1 MKKKYYAILL
11 IFSIIFQA
19 SAGTFFKLVSISMSK
34 LDIISL
40 IGNFYYAGAI
50 FFLILQA
57 LTWQQVLKYYNLSYA
72 YPLMSLVN
80 FLVLG
85 ISFFIFSENINGFN
99 IMGLSF
105 ISLGVYVL
113 TSD

>member
-1 MKKKYYAILL
+1 MKMKYQFIFIIL
-11 IFSIIFQA
+11 SIIFQA
-19 SAGTFFKLVSISMSK
+19 TAGAFFKLASINTPGF
-34 LDIISL
+34 DIISL
-40 IGNFYYAGAI
+40 VGNFYYAIAI
-50 FFLILQA
+50 FILILQA
-57 LTWQQVLKYYNLSYA
+57 LIWQQVLKYYNLSYA

-85 ISFFIFSENINGFN
+85 LSFFIFNEIINGFN

-113 TSD
+113 NRD

>member
-1 MKKKYYAILL
+1 MKYKFFFIV
-11 IFSIIFQA
+11 FSILFQGI
-19 SAGTFFKLVSISMSK
+19 AGALFKLASINMAGFN
-34 LDIISL
+34 LISL
-40 IGNFYYAGAI
+40 ISNFYYVIAI
-50 FFLILQA
+50 FILILQA

-85 ISFFIFSENINGFN
+85 LSFVIFNEIINGFN

-113 TSD
+113 NRD